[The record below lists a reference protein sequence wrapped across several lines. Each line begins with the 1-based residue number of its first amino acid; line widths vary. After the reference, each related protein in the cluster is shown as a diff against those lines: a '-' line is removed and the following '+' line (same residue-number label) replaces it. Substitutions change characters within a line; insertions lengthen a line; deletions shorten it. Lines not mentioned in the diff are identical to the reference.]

1 MFNISH
7 FLSEYIHTP
16 DVHTPLRPHKRREL
30 ATPISANDQNKG
42 LLQSWLIPKL
52 SAFDKRQLEFDL
64 DIMELLIWN
73 DWSFMTVENEGFK
86 KFFAK
91 HLPKFSI
98 KAATTFSR

>member
-1 MFNISH
+1 MP
-7 FLSEYIHTP
+7 EYINTP
-16 DVHTPLRPHKRREL
+16 DVHTSLRPHKRREL
-30 ATPISANDQNKG
+30 CPKLDNKQKDG
-42 LLQSWLIPKL
+42 LLKSWLIPKL
-52 SAFDKRQLEFDL
+52 SVFDKRQLEFDL